1 MNFSGCSICG
11 AILSSIACTG
21 PTSRVGKGLSS
32 SRASALDK
40 RPIVLTFGGRDEWV
54 RAVDKAEEVGSELP
68 VRLLV
73 TTPADSGFAPP
84 PTRITS

>member
-1 MNFSGCSICG
+1 MEWNAVSGCWFSRG
-11 AILSSIACTG
+11 VG
-21 PTSRVGKGLSS
+21 PDEWGR
-32 SRASALDK
+32 
-40 RPIVLTFGGRDEWV
+40 TFGGRDEWV
-54 RAVDKAEEVGSELP
+54 RAVDKAEEVGSEEP